1 MHILKGLLIG
11 ILMGGSVLFP
21 AASTEAFSVVEVG
34 DSRSI
39 AESYPEI
46 HSSAANGELLSFVYN
61 KEKRV
66 AYLMNQSK
74 QKTYLTFVPD
84 RIVDGNLDFEIKDI
98 YTTDPDQHLWEVI
111 AKGGEEMHN
120 CGYWIVGWK
129 DGKYVK
135 FVTMKSLTGIGY
147 KSDGRHRLSSKFY
160 DNGNLVLTGSYPK
173 ARKGALLGYQKD
185 TVVDFRASFFWDEEK
200 QWFGIRRLNQ

>member
-74 QKTYLTFVPD
+74 QKT
-84 RIVDGNLDFEIKDI
+84 
-98 YTTDPDQHLWEVI
+98 
-111 AKGGEEMHN
+111 
-120 CGYWIVGWK
+120 
-129 DGKYVK
+129 
-135 FVTMKSLTGIGY
+135 
-147 KSDGRHRLSSKFY
+147 
-160 DNGNLVLTGSYPK
+160 
-173 ARKGALLGYQKD
+173 
-185 TVVDFRASFFWDEEK
+185 
-200 QWFGIRRLNQ
+200 